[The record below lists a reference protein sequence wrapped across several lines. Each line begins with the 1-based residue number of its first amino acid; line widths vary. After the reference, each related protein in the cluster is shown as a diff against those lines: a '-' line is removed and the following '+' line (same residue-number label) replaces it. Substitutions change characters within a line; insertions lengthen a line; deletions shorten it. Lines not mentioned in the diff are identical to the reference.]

1 MHSHTVKTME
11 KKPSALPA
19 TFTKESGFRDRVVAS
34 VGAEILACYQCYKCS
49 AGCPVSFAMD
59 ILPHQ
64 IIRSV
69 LFGQKKKALS
79 SKTIWICAS
88 CETCTT
94 RCPNE
99 IDIAKTMDVLR
110 QMQMESG
117 ETAAMPKVPV
127 FHQAFLDTVK
137 KRGRVHELSM
147 MQNYSLKSGDFKDKL
162 KSGEWK
168 NDVKLGMKMFLR
180 GKLKIIPAKCEAFRQ
195 VREIFDQA
203 REHTKT

>member
-1 MHSHTVKTME
+1 M
-11 KKPSALPA
+11 AL
-19 TFTKESGFRDRVVAS
+19 TGERTFRDVVIESA
-34 VGAEILACYQCYKCS
+34 GAELFDCYQCYKCS

-59 ILPHQ
+59 LLPHQ

-69 LFGQKKKALS
+69 VLNQKEKALS

-99 IDIAKTMDVLR
+99 IDIAKVMDVLR
-110 QMQMESG
+110 QIQVESG
-117 ETAAMPKVPV
+117 SEAKEPRVPV
-127 FHQAFLDTVK
+127 FHQAFLDSIK
-137 KRGRVHELSM
+137 KTGRVHELTM
-147 MQNYSLKSGDFKDKL
+147 IRNYTQKSGDLKEKL

-180 GKLKIIPAKCEAFRQ
+180 GKLKVMSPKCAGVKE
-195 VREIFDQA
+195 VRTLFKQA
-203 REHTKT
+203 AEHKKK